1 MQKFINKDDASDI
14 VYLNK
19 EVSAAEWIDLDK
31 YREMTTDEIKKHEAF
46 RENEFCTFWN
56 GEGWIDPR
64 TDEEKKLHARE
75 NMKILTRY
83 QLKRALVESGFKI
96 DEVKAGIME
105 NPDETAREIALI
117 ALDDADKFKRL
128 DSAVLTIQEALK
140 KDDAAMDDFWSY
152 ALTF

>member
-64 TDEEKKLHARE
+64 TDEEKQLHARE

-83 QLKRALVESGFKI
+83 QFKRALVESGFKI
-96 DEVKAGIME
+96 DEMKAAIME
-105 NPDETAREIALI
+105 NPDEIAREIALI
-117 ALDDADKFKRL
+117 ALDDAEKFKRL
-128 DSAVLTIQEALK
+128 DSAVLTIQKALNK
-140 KDDAAMDDFWSY
+140 NNAAMDDFWSY

>member
-1 MQKFINKDDASDI
+1 MQKYIKNDLS
-14 VYLNK
+14 
-19 EVSAAEWIDLDK
+19 EVLYFENDVRVNDWIDLDK

-64 TDEEKKLHARE
+64 TDEEKQLHARE

-105 NPDETAREIALI
+105 NPDEMAREIALI
-117 ALDDADKFKRL
+117 ALNDAEKFKRL
-128 DSAVLTIQEALK
+128 DSAVLTIQKALSK
-140 KDDAAMDDFWSY
+140 NDAAMDDFWNY
-152 ALTF
+152 ALSF